1 MVDWP
6 KPSRFDVAAHRK
18 TRDMTTPNVLYAV
31 AADFAGAGIGR
42 TAYRAALG
50 LDRAGMLARVACLS
64 ARPCEIEPA
73 RIDAYPFLP
82 DAARRVAGDKLYYEA
97 KNRAFDA
104 RLMRAI
110 GRAEGLTSIHVWNS
124 QATGAIAEA
133 KRRGLGV
140 VVDRAST
147 HIRTQSRILRDAYA
161 RHGIRYEPTHDRVV
175 ARCLRDY
182 DLADLVTVPS
192 PFAHDSFLAEGFDPA
207 RLVLNPFGANLNV
220 VAPPIAARPGP
231 FTVLFVGQIGVRKGV
246 PELLAAWER
255 AALPDARLVL
265 AGGIEPMSRRII
277 DPDRPRPG
285 VTFAGFVADVGALMR
300 TAHVFAFP
308 SIEEGSALVTYEA
321 MAHGL
326 PMIVTPNAGSVA
338 RADEDAL
345 FVPPG
350 DIDAL
355 ADALRRLHDDADLR
369 DRLLRS
375 ARARVEQFPWA
386 AYGERTAETHQRL
399 A

>member
-1 MVDWP
+1 
-6 KPSRFDVAAHRK
+6 
-18 TRDMTTPNVLYAV
+18 MTNDLAVYYAV
-31 AADFAGAGIGR
+31 AADFAGAGIGQ

-50 LDRAGMLARVACLS
+50 LERAGMLARVACLS
-64 ARPCEIEPA
+64 ARPCEIDPA
-73 RIDAYPFLP
+73 RIDAHPFLP
-82 DAARRVAGDKLYYEA
+82 DGLRRVTGDQLYYEA
-97 KNRAFDA
+97 KNRVFDA
-104 RLMRAI
+104 RLARVIARAI
-110 GRAEGLTSIHVWNS
+110 DRTSGLTSIHVWNS
-124 QATGAIAEA
+124 QATGAIAAA
-133 KRRGLGV
+133 KRRGLRV

-192 PFAHDSFLAEGFDPA
+192 PFAYDSFLAEGFDPA
-207 RLVLNPFGANLNV
+207 RLVQNPFGANLNV
-220 VAPPIAARPGP
+220 AAPPVAAMPGP

-265 AGGIEPMSRRII
+265 AGGVEPMSRRIVE
-277 DPDRPRPG
+277 PDRQRPG
-285 VTFAGFVADVGALMR
+285 VTFAGFVRDVGALMR

-338 RADEDAL
+338 RPIEDAL
-345 FVPPG
+345 FVPAG
-350 DIDAL
+350 DVDAL
-355 ADALRRLHDDADLR
+355 AHELRTLQGDADLR
-369 DRLLRS
+369 ERLARS
-375 ARARVEQFPWA
+375 ARTRVEQFPWE
-386 AYGERTAETHQRL
+386 AYGERTAATHRRL

>member
-1 MVDWP
+1 
-6 KPSRFDVAAHRK
+6 
-18 TRDMTTPNVLYAV
+18 MTTPRVHYAV
-31 AADFAGAGIGR
+31 AADFAGAGIGQ

-50 LDRAGMLARVACLS
+50 LDRAGLLARVACLS
-64 ARPCEIEPA
+64 ARPCEIARA
-73 RIDAYPFLP
+73 RIDTYPFLP
-82 DAARRVAGDKLYYEA
+82 DAARRVVGDKLYYEA

-104 RLMRAI
+104 RLARAI

-124 QATGAIAEA
+124 QATGVIAAA
-133 KRRGLGV
+133 KRRGLRV

-147 HIRTQSRILRDAYA
+147 HIRAQSRLLRDAYA
-161 RHGIRYEPTHDRVV
+161 RHGIRYEPTHPRVV

-182 DLADLVTVPS
+182 ELADLVTVPS
-192 PFAHDSFLAEGFDPA
+192 PFAYDSFLAEGYDGA

-220 VAPPIAARPGP
+220 DAPPIAARPGP
-231 FTVLFVGQIGVRKGV
+231 FTVLFVGQVGVRKGV

-265 AGGIEPMSRRII
+265 AGGVEPMSRAILQ
-277 DPDRPRPG
+277 PDRPGPG
-285 VTFAGFVADVGALMR
+285 VTFAGFVSDVGALMR
-300 TAHVFAFP
+300 AAHVFAFP

-338 RADEDAL
+338 RAGDDAL

-350 DIDAL
+350 DIEAL
-355 ADALRRLHDDADLR
+355 AHALRRLHDDADLR
-369 DRLLRS
+369 DLLARS
-375 ARARVEQFPWA
+375 ARTRVEQFPWE
-386 AYGERTAETHQRL
+386 AYGERTSATHRRL